1 MFAADNAPAV
11 LVILTLPGALALL
24 AGGQLVRSG
33 HPMTDRPNW
42 LRVLGGSLLGVLGL
56 FAILVVLA
64 IGTRMEAQFIVLAM
78 SGPAVIGIGALVG
91 GIVLLRRNRLA
102 DASVWTPLWA
112 ALLLLL
118 ALGIAGCYATVFWN
132 GFH

>member
-1 MFAADNAPAV
+1 MELLFF
-11 LVILTLPGALALL
+11 LLFVI
-24 AGGQLVRSG
+24 
-33 HPMTDRPNW
+33 
-42 LRVLGGSLLGVLGL
+42 
-56 FAILVVLA
+56 
-64 IGTRMEAQFIVLAM
+64 
-78 SGPAVIGIGALVG
+78 GPAVIGIGALVG
-91 GIVLLRRNRLA
+91 GIVLLRRNRQA